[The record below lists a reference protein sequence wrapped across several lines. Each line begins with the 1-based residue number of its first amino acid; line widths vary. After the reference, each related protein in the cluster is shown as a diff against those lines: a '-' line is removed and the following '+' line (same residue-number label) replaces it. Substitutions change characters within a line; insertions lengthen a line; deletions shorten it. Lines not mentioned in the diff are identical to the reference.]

1 MPYQYR
7 IYQYLQSALI
17 LSIQT
22 NERHDA
28 DVYIKIPTTEI
39 ILLPSTMGWIREN
52 YKKVSYHPQTWNN
65 NEIYQKKT
73 IF

>member
-17 LSIQT
+17 LSIHT

-28 DVYIKIPTTEI
+28 DIYIKSLAAKI
-39 ILLPSTMGWIREN
+39 ILLLFILG
-52 YKKVSYHPQTWNN
+52 
-65 NEIYQKKT
+65 
-73 IF
+73 